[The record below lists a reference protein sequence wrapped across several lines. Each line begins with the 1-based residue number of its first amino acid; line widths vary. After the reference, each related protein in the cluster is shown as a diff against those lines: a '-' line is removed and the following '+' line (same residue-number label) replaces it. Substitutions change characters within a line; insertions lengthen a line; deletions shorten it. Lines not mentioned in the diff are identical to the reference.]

1 MSGAN
6 KPDDNDEQLD
16 LPPADA
22 AVGQGGEYRAF
33 GLPDSFNYTA
43 FPAMLEIQFKTGDRS
58 AFAYH
63 TLGRAEFNP
72 SAGITLAFSDLVV
85 TLKGRCLDTLFVAI
99 RQQQAVW
106 VCESDRA
113 TCDLVPAA
121 VPLVESVTVEPLR
134 GTSLRP

>member
-22 AVGQGGEYRAF
+22 AAAGQGGDYKAF
-33 GLPDSFNYTA
+33 GLPETYNA

-72 SAGITLAFSDLVV
+72 SAGITLAFAELLV
-85 TLKGRCLDTLFVAI
+85 TLRGRALDALFVAI
-99 RQQQAVW
+99 RQQQAVF
-106 VCESDRA
+106 VCEADRA
-113 TCDLVPAA
+113 TRDLVPAA

-134 GTSLRP
+134 GTGTRP